1 MNNKTRF
8 EYILI
13 ELEKIIRENNIKP
26 GDRLPSER
34 YLKDKLNVS
43 RQSVREALRALEM
56 LGVVHVKIGEGTYLA
71 DFKDHR
77 LFDIIG
83 KFLIKTDEQR
93 EELKEINRV
102 FEDYVKREY
111 HGNKNVQEQDNKI
124 LRAIYTIIKK
134 YTD

>member
-13 ELEKIIRENNIKP
+13 ELEKIIRDNNIKP

-83 KFLIKTDEQR
+83 QFLIKTDEQR

-102 FEDYVKREY
+102 FEEYVKREY

>member
-111 HGNKNVQEQDNKI
+111 HGNKNVQDQDNKI

>member
-1 MNNKTRF
+1 MNQKTRF
-8 EYILI
+8 EYILT
-13 ELEKIIRENNIKP
+13 ELEKIIRESNIQP

-34 YLKDKLNVS
+34 YLKEELNVS

-71 DFKDHR
+71 DFKEHR

-83 KFLIKTDEQR
+83 RFLIKTDAQR
-93 EELKEINRV
+93 DELREINEL
-102 FEDYVKREY
+102 FERYIAEKYDGKKTVE
-111 HGNKNVQEQDNKI
+111 ESDNLI
-124 LRAIYTIIKK
+124 LSTIYTIIKK

>member
-1 MNNKTRF
+1 MNNKSRF

-56 LGVVHVKIGEGTYLA
+56 LLS
-71 DFKDHR
+71 
-77 LFDIIG
+77 
-83 KFLIKTDEQR
+83 LIH
-93 EELKEINRV
+93 I
-102 FEDYVKREY
+102 
-111 HGNKNVQEQDNKI
+111 
-124 LRAIYTIIKK
+124 
-134 YTD
+134 

>member
-83 KFLIKTDEQR
+83 QFLIKTDEQR

-111 HGNKNVQEQDNKI
+111 HGNKNVQDQDNKI

>member
-1 MNNKTRF
+1 MNNKSRF

-83 KFLIKTDEQR
+83 QFLIKTDEQR

-111 HGNKNVQEQDNKI
+111 HGDKNVQGQDNKI

>member
-1 MNNKTRF
+1 MNNKSRF

-56 LGVVHVKIGEGTYLA
+56 LGVVHVRIGEGTYLA

-83 KFLIKTDEQR
+83 QFLIKTDEQR

-111 HGNKNVQEQDNKI
+111 HGDKNVQEQDNKI

>member
-1 MNNKTRF
+1 MNNKSRF

-13 ELEKIIRENNIKP
+13 ELEKIIRENDIKP

-83 KFLIKTDEQR
+83 QFLIKTDEQR

>member
-111 HGNKNVQEQDNKI
+111 HDNKNVQDQDNKI

>member
-1 MNNKTRF
+1 MNSKSRF

-13 ELEKIIRENNIKP
+13 ELEKIIRENNIEP

-71 DFKDHR
+71 DFKEHR

-83 KFLIKTDEQR
+83 QFLIKTDEQR

-124 LRAIYTIIKK
+124 LRTIYTIIKK

>member
-1 MNNKTRF
+1 MNNKSRF

-56 LGVVHVKIGEGTYLA
+56 LGVVHVRIGEGTYLA

-83 KFLIKTDEQR
+83 QFLIKTDEQR

>member
-26 GDRLPSER
+26 DDRLPSER

-83 KFLIKTDEQR
+83 QFLIKTDEQR

>member
-1 MNNKTRF
+1 MNNKSRF

-56 LGVVHVKIGEGTYLA
+56 LGVVHVRIGEGTYLS

-83 KFLIKTDEQR
+83 QFLIKTDEQR

-124 LRAIYTIIKK
+124 LSTIYTIIKK

>member
-13 ELEKIIRENNIKP
+13 ELEKIMRENNIKP

-83 KFLIKTDEQR
+83 QFLIKTDEQR

-111 HGNKNVQEQDNKI
+111 HGNKNVQDQDNKI

>member
-1 MNNKTRF
+1 MNQKTRF
-8 EYILI
+8 EYILT
-13 ELEKIIRENNIKP
+13 ELEKIIRESNIQP

-34 YLKDKLNVS
+34 YLKEELNVS

-71 DFKDHR
+71 DFKEHR

-83 KFLIKTDEQR
+83 RFLIKTDAQR
-93 EELKEINRV
+93 DELREINEL
-102 FEDYVKREY
+102 FERYIAEKYDGKKTVEESE
-111 HGNKNVQEQDNKI
+111 NLI
-124 LRAIYTIIKK
+124 LSTIYTIIKK

>member
-83 KFLIKTDEQR
+83 QFLIKTDEQR

>member
-34 YLKDKLNVS
+34 YLKDKLSVS

-83 KFLIKTDEQR
+83 QFLIKTDEQR

>member
-1 MNNKTRF
+1 MNNKSRF

-83 KFLIKTDEQR
+83 QFLIKTDEQR
-93 EELKEINRV
+93 EELKEINQV

-111 HGNKNVQEQDNKI
+111 HGDKNVQGQDNKI

>member
-1 MNNKTRF
+1 MNQKTRF
-8 EYILI
+8 EYILT
-13 ELEKIIRENNIKP
+13 ELEKIIRDTNIQP

-34 YLKDKLNVS
+34 YLKEELNVS

-71 DFKDHR
+71 DFKEHR

-83 KFLIKTDEQR
+83 RFLIKTDAQR
-93 EELKEINRV
+93 DELMEINEL
-102 FEDYVKREY
+102 FERYIDEKYDGKKTVE
-111 HGNKNVQEQDNKI
+111 ESDNLI
-124 LRAIYTIIKK
+124 LSTIYTIIKK

>member
-26 GDRLPSER
+26 DDRLPSER

>member
-83 KFLIKTDEQR
+83 QFLIKTDEQR

-111 HGNKNVQEQDNKI
+111 HDHKHVQDQDNKI

>member
-83 KFLIKTDEQR
+83 QFLIKIDEQR

-111 HGNKNVQEQDNKI
+111 HGNKNVQDQDNKI